1 MAHGSHTWW
10 GQRFIEALE
19 RFTDP
24 SRLGRGHS
32 YATSNKIIAYGVADG
47 MVTAKVRGSVNPYF
61 GVYKEPRYTVTIT
74 LTPIIPANW
83 SKIIARLSAQA
94 GPVAKLLAN
103 EMPDTIEDVFSDLGL
118 YLLPHNRR
126 DVATDCSCPDYANP
140 CKHVAGVCYAL
151 AAALDRDPFLLF
163 ELRGLS
169 RDRLREELAASPLGR
184 ILSSE
189 LAPRDVDP
197 EPAES
202 FYTRPRR
209 EPARVDITAREFW
222 TGAKRLP
229 PLEPAAPGPS
239 VPAALIKRQ
248 GDYPLFWRKDASF
261 IETMEDIYT
270 RVRTKSPHM
279 K

>member
-1 MAHGSHTWW
+1 
-10 GQRFIEALE
+10 
-19 RFTDP
+19 
-24 SRLGRGHS
+24 
-32 YATSNKIIAYGVADG
+32 
-47 MVTAKVRGSVNPYF
+47 
-61 GVYKEPRYTVTIT
+61 
-74 LTPIIPANW
+74 
-83 SKIIARLSAQA
+83 
-94 GPVAKLLAN
+94 VAKLLAN

>member
-24 SRLGRGHS
+24 SRLGRGRS
-32 YATSNKIIAYGVADG
+32 YANGNKIIAYGVADG
-47 MVTAKVRGSVNPYF
+47 TVTAKVRGSVNPYY
-61 GVYKEPRYTVTIT
+61 GVYKEPRYTVTIS

-83 SKIIARLSAQA
+83 STIIARLAARA

-103 EMPDTIEDVFSDLGL
+103 EMPDSIETVFADLGL
-118 YLLPHNRR
+118 HLLPHNRA
-126 DVATDCSCPDYANP
+126 DFATDCSCPDYANP
-140 CKHVAGVCYAL
+140 CKHVAGVCYTL
-151 AAALDRDPFLLF
+151 AAQLDRDPFLLF
-163 ELRGLS
+163 ELRGLA
-169 RDRLREELAASPLGR
+169 RDQLREELAASPLGK

-189 LAPRDVDP
+189 LAPRDIT
-197 EPAES
+197 PAPAAS
-202 FYTRPRR
+202 LYTRPHR
-209 EPARVDITAREFW
+209 EPPGADITVREFW

-229 PLEPAAPGPS
+229 PLDAAPTGPS

-248 GDYPLFWRKDASF
+248 GDYPPFWRKDTSF
-261 IETMEDIYT
+261 VKVMEDIYT
-270 RVRTKSPHM
+270 RVRAKSPHM